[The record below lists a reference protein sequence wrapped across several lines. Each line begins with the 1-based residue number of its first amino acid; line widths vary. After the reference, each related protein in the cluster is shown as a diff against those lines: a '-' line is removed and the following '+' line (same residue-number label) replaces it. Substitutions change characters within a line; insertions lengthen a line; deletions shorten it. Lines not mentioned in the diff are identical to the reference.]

1 MLEPGF
7 VHLSFIACGT
17 VTGLVMWL
25 SRVAEK
31 SRQARA
37 IPVAGQDFRSFQK
50 LYLVVYL
57 VAMFSDWLQGPYV
70 YALYASYGYSPGENA
85 RLFVAGFGS
94 SMVFGTFVGSMADRV
109 GRKKSASLYC
119 ALYVL
124 SCLTKHVSSYWVLM
138 VGRVTGGIATSLLC
152 SVFDSW
158 LVCEH
163 NKRGFDPDH
172 LGGTFAL
179 AIFGNSLVAIAA
191 GVVSQMAADFMP
203 LSPPPAD
210 TPQIHVGGYCGP
222 FDVSICCLVLCAI
235 LIHVLWSENFGEAQS
250 SAEPRTTQL
259 EAMKEA
265 AQMVFGS
272 RDLLYCGI
280 VSALFEA
287 SMFIFVFQWT
297 PLVTEPGK
305 PRPPYGTIFST
316 FMTACMLGSR
326 LFSLATK
333 FASVERVGVALLGL
347 AVVSHA
353 VPIVSSDST
362 ACFCAFLLF
371 ELCVGVYFPMI
382 GTLKSSVVP
391 EGCRSTIYNLYRL
404 PLNLIVVSALLMKI
418 ESGTA
423 FVLTSFMMFVA
434 LLAQTALASVLK
446 KAKAARAFQPVPSK
460 CTDDMNGAE
469 LEPRAQVMGSAVD
482 DGV

>member
-1 MLEPGF
+1 
-7 VHLSFIACGT
+7 
-17 VTGLVMWL
+17 
-25 SRVAEK
+25 
-31 SRQARA
+31 
-37 IPVAGQDFRSFQK
+37 
-50 LYLVVYL
+50 
-57 VAMFSDWLQGPYV
+57 
-70 YALYASYGYSPGENA
+70 
-85 RLFVAGFGS
+85 
-94 SMVFGTFVGSMADRV
+94 MADRM

-138 VGRVTGGIATSLLC
+138 VGRITGGIATSLLF

-158 LVCEH
+158 LACEH
-163 NKRGFDPDH
+163 NKRGFDPDL
-172 LGGTFAL
+172 LGGTFGL
-179 AIFGNSLVAIAA
+179 AIFGNSLVAIVA
-191 GVVSQMAADFMP
+191 GVVSQKAADFRP

-222 FDVSICCLVLCAI
+222 FDVSICCLVLCGI
-235 LIHVLWSENFGEAQS
+235 LIHALWCENFGETPS
-250 SAEPRTTQL
+250 SAEPPTTQL

-265 AQMVFGS
+265 AQIVFNN

-280 VSALFEA
+280 VCALFEA

-297 PLVTEPGK
+297 PLVTELGK
-305 PRPPYGTIFST
+305 PKPPYGMIFST

-333 FASVERVGVALLGL
+333 FVSVECVGIALLGL
-347 AVVSHA
+347 AMASHA
-353 VPIVSSDST
+353 VPIVSSDNT

-371 ELCVGVYFPMI
+371 ELCVGVYFPMM

-404 PLNLIVVSALLMKI
+404 PLNLIVVSALLIKI
-418 ESGTA
+418 KSSTA
-423 FVLTSFMMFVA
+423 FVLTSCMMFVA
-434 LLAQTALASVLK
+434 LLAQTALASILK
-446 KAKAARAFQPVPSK
+446 KAKAAKGFQSEGGK
-460 CTDDMNGAE
+460 ETDHMNGAE
-469 LEPRAQVMGSAVD
+469 LKPHAQVMGPVVD